1 MPKEDDLVI
10 ATAEEIV
17 GASALDAER
26 TAYLRRRLQLAL
38 YDLGL
43 IDIVGRDWV
52 LLDRSGVE
60 FNPLSFTATDRFVRA
75 LEDLVRRVPP
85 QPTMWCFG
93 QLSFPD
99 DC

>member
-1 MPKEDDLVI
+1 LPKEDDLVI

-17 GASALDAER
+17 GAFALDTER

-52 LLDRSGVE
+52 LLDRCGVE
-60 FNPLSFTATDRFVRA
+60 FNSLSFKATDRLVRA
-75 LEDLVRRVPP
+75 LEDLARQLTPERTVRCV
-85 QPTMWCFG
+85 G
-93 QLSFPD
+93 QLALPD
-99 DC
+99 VT